1 MNIAAT
7 AMISPQQY
15 RKLMKQYQSENH
27 IGRSAIKAGIDP
39 KTAAKYLKGALGPE
53 EQAPAGER
61 CWRTHPDAFAQ
72 VWPGVEE
79 MLFREPE
86 LQAKVIFEELLAK
99 EPGKFA
105 MGQRRSFERRVRA
118 WKRRHGTERELFFT
132 QDHRPGERLQLD
144 WMHCEKLEIELEGGR
159 FDHLLVHVVL
169 PYSNWEW
176 ARVCYSES
184 YLSLKSGLQSALVEL
199 GGCPRY
205 CQSDQSSTA
214 THVRGR
220 GAGRSGREFNARY
233 LGLLAHYGLKPAVI
247 GVGEPHE
254 NGDVESAHGHLR
266 TAIDQALRL
275 RGSRHF
281 ESVAHYEAFI
291 FVVIQRRNLTRKE
304 RFDLEWATLRPLVA
318 TRWPEYDEE
327 SVRVSREALVRV
339 GKHTYSVPARYAGE
353 RLRVRMTETELE
365 FHWNGEVIER
375 TEKHRGAKGA
385 FVNWRHVVLALQ
397 RKPGAL
403 IGWRHREA
411 MFPGA
416 RWRGLYDGL
425 KERHSPGRAEREY
438 LGILA
443 LGLQERLESLE
454 AAIEELGAQ
463 VSLDTM
469 RRRFC
474 PPNNI
479 VEMKLEVNLGVYDEL
494 LGPDRIHSTGQ
505 EVA

>member
-1 MNIAAT
+1 
-7 AMISPQQY
+7 
-15 RKLMKQYQSENH
+15 MKQYQLENH

-39 KTAAKYLKGALGPE
+39 KTAGKYVKGAAGPD
-53 EQAPAGER
+53 EQPGER
-61 CWRTHPDAFAQ
+61 CWRTHPDAFAR
-72 VWPGVEE
+72 VWPAVEE
-79 MLFREPE
+79 LLYREPE

-99 EPGKFA
+99 ESGKFSRR
-105 MGQRRSFERRVRA
+105 QRRSFERRVRA

-132 QDHRPGERLQLD
+132 QEHRPGERLQLD
-144 WMHCEKLEIELEGGR
+144 WIHCEKLGIELGEER

-214 THVRGR
+214 THVRGGGSR
-220 GAGRSGREFNARY
+220 RSGREYNPRY

-275 RGSRHF
+275 RGSRRF
-281 ESVAHYEAFI
+281 GNVAQYEGFI
-291 FVVIQRRNLTRKE
+291 FMLIRGRNATRKE
-304 RFDLEWATLRPLVA
+304 RLDCERAALRPLVA

-327 SVRVSREALVRV
+327 VGKVSREALVRV
-339 GKHTYSVPARYAGE
+339 GKQTYSVPARYAGE
-353 RLRVRMTETELE
+353 RLRVRITETELE
-365 FHWNGEVIER
+365 FYWKGEVVER
-375 TEKHRGAKGA
+375 TEKRRGDKGG

-403 IGWRHREA
+403 SGWRHREA
-411 MFPGA
+411 MFPNA
-416 RWRGLYDGL
+416 RWRGLYDLL

-438 LGILA
+438 LGILV

-454 AAIEELGAQ
+454 AVIEELGQQ

-479 VEMKLEVNLGVYDEL
+479 IEMKLEVNLSSYDEL
-494 LGPDRIHSTGQ
+494 LSTDRIDPTGQ

>member
-1 MNIAAT
+1 
-7 AMISPQQY
+7 
-15 RKLMKQYQSENH
+15 MKQYQLENH

-39 KTAAKYLKGALGPE
+39 KTAGKYVKGAAGPDE
-53 EQAPAGER
+53 HRGER
-61 CWRTHPDAFAQ
+61 CWRTHPDAFADA
-72 VWPGVEE
+72 WPAVEE
-79 MLFREPE
+79 LLYREPE

-99 EPGKFA
+99 ESGKFSRR
-105 MGQRRSFERRVRA
+105 QQRSFERRVRA
-118 WKRRHGTERELFFT
+118 WKRRHGAERELFFT
-132 QDHRPGERLQLD
+132 QEHRPGERLQLD
-144 WMHCEKLEIELEGGR
+144 WMHCEKLGIELGEER

-214 THVRGR
+214 THVRGGGSR
-220 GAGRSGREFNARY
+220 RSGREYNARY
-233 LGLLAHYGLKPAVI
+233 LGLLAHYELKPAVI
-247 GVGEPHE
+247 GIGEPHE

-275 RGSRHF
+275 RGSRRF
-281 ESVAHYEAFI
+281 RDVAQYESFI
-291 FVVIQRRNLTRKE
+291 FVLIRARNGTRKE
-304 RFDLEWATLRPLVA
+304 RLDCERAALRPLVA

-327 SVRVSREALVRV
+327 VSRVSREALVRV
-339 GKHTYSVPARYAGE
+339 GKQTYSVPARYAGE
-353 RLRVRMTETELE
+353 RLRVRITETELE
-365 FHWNGEVIER
+365 FYWNGEVVER
-375 TEKHRGAKGA
+375 TEKRRGDKGA
-385 FVNWRHVVLALQ
+385 FINWRHVALALQ

-411 MFPGA
+411 MFPNA
-416 RWRGLYDGL
+416 RWRGLYDLL

-438 LGILA
+438 LGILV

-454 AAIEELGAQ
+454 TVIEELGQQ

-479 VEMKLEVNLGVYDEL
+479 VEMKLEVNLSSYDEL
-494 LGPDRIHSTGQ
+494 LSADRIDPTGQ

>member
-1 MNIAAT
+1 
-7 AMISPQQY
+7 MISPQQY
-15 RKLMKQYQSENH
+15 RKLMKQNQSENH
-27 IGRSAIKAGIDP
+27 IGQSAIKAGIDR
-39 KTAAKYLKGALGPE
+39 KTAAKYLKGAPGPE
-53 EQAPAGER
+53 EQSQAGKR

-105 MGQRRSFERRVRA
+105 VGQRRSFERRVRA

-132 QDHRPGERLQLD
+132 QDHQPGERLQLD

-184 YLSLKSGLQSALVEL
+184 YLSLKSGLQSALVKL

-220 GAGRSGREFNARY
+220 GPGRSGREYNARY

-281 ESVAHYEAFI
+281 GSVAQYEAFI

-304 RFDLEWATLRPLVA
+304 RFDLECATLRPLVA

-365 FHWNGEVIER
+365 FHCNGEVIER

-454 AAIEELGAQ
+454 AVIEELGAQ

-474 PPNNI
+474 PPNKI

-494 LGPDRIHSTGQ
+494 LGSDRIH
-505 EVA
+505 